1 MYGKPPLFYP
11 AAPEKVAIAAAIR
24 TANSPYHPAPGF
36 PGLDQNRDIKRF
48 RGRQS
53 VSPARQNLVT
63 LACLTPPPAFPA
75 AVAFSRHPWQLAPS
89 DWRIPA
95 LSVPDRHPQ
104 PPARRHPGSIRAGVL
119 AGLFLSSRIAVKGWQ
134 RLSRPGLCGPNRH
147 GRLWSPPI
155 IKFRVGAVREPPLR
169 VLP

>member
-1 MYGKPPLFYP
+1 MDGKPPLFYP

-104 PPARRHPGSIRAGVL
+104 PPARRHPGSIRAGGPPDYFSHPGSPSRGGRGSPAQAY
-119 AGLFLSSRIAVKGWQ
+119 AGQTVMAA
-134 RLSRPGLCGPNRH
+134 CGHPQ
-147 GRLWSPPI
+147 S
-155 IKFRVGAVREPPLR
+155 
-169 VLP
+169 